1 MIPSFMGDYDSF
13 IKELFQLYP
22 ENEFYVLFSSY
33 LHYLNLRDLLFELEL
48 VLDEL

>member
-33 LHYLNLRDLLFELEL
+33 LHCLNLRDLLFELGL

>member
-22 ENEFYVLFSSY
+22 ENEFSY
-33 LHYLNLRDLLFELEL
+33 LHCLNLRDLLFELEL
-48 VLDEL
+48 VLDEP